1 MHRYA
6 HHDATMHGMRTTLTL
21 DADVA
26 AALEALQRAEGI
38 GVSEAA
44 NRLIRAGL
52 VSSAPDRADY
62 VHRTADVG
70 IKVDVSNIGDVL
82 DLLDEH

>member
-1 MHRYA
+1 M
-6 HHDATMHGMRTTLTL
+6 
-21 DADVA
+21 DVA
-26 AALEALQRAEGI
+26 AALEAMQRDEGI

-52 VSSAPDRADY
+52 LRARSQPADY

-70 IKVDVSNIGDVL
+70 IRIDVSNIGEVL
-82 DLLDEH
+82 DLLEEH